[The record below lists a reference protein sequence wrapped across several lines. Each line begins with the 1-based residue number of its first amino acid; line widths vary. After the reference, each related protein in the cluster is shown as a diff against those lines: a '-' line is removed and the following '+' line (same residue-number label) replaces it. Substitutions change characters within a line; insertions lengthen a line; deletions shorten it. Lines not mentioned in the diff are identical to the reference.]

1 MSNNERPVHE
11 IRIGKVKAAIWMNQ
25 TDNGPWFNVTFSRVY
40 KTEEG
45 WQSNSSFWRDE
56 LPLLAKVA
64 DQAHTWI
71 YQQQASEREQAKAEQ
86 SPEPR
91 SSRRNER
98 ATAGA
103 K

>member
-1 MSNNERPVHE
+1 MSNERPVHE

-25 TDNGPWFNVTFSRVY
+25 TENGPWFNVTFSRVY

-56 LPLLAKVA
+56 LPLLSKVA

-71 YQQQASEREQAKAEQ
+71 YEQQQSERDQAKAEQ
-86 SPEPR
+86 TSAPR
-91 SSRRNER
+91 SSRRQER